1 VPINIT
7 VDAESSGLLNESS
20 IDYHASPYRLKKGY
34 DLHCIGVERHDTG
47 EIICFYNGPT
57 IALDG
62 RPYQTTDKL
71 GYTYELN
78 NYAPEEYTHKQLDE
92 FPVTLCVYLRHKM
105 QTCLGAMDWITYLS
119 WRAVPKRWHSG
130 GMSRRKTGL
139 KPLPQICS
147 TT

>member
-92 FPVTLCVYLRHKM
+92 FPVYIKELNKQGGGQVIGHNLIGFDLLLFKLWWQEMNYS
-105 QTCLGAMDWITYLS
+105 WI
-119 WRAVPKRWHSG
+119 G
-130 GMSRRKTGL
+130 
-139 KPLPQICS
+139 
-147 TT
+147 